1 MRRAQFLM
9 ALVCSGSAIGAESAS
24 MDAGKKAEQQSCTP
38 CHSLRLVDSQRLSPA
53 AWKKEINKMV
63 GWGAVVP
70 DQQVL
75 LDYLSKEYGDTKPVP
90 EPGRSVPDEKQPA
103 RVDKPDVSK

>member
-1 MRRAQFLM
+1 MRRARFLL
-9 ALVCSGSAIGAESAS
+9 ALICGGSAVAADIPA
-24 MDAGKKAEQQSCTP
+24 MDAGKKAEQRSCTP
-38 CHSLRLVDSQRLSPA
+38 CHSLRLIDSQRLSPA

-75 LDYLSKEYGDTKPVP
+75 LDYLSQEYGDTKPVP
-90 EPGRSVPDEKQPA
+90 EPQRSVPDVKQPD
-103 RVDKPDVSK
+103 RVDKPAVSK

>member
-1 MRRAQFLM
+1 MRRAQFL
-9 ALVCSGSAIGAESAS
+9 LVLLCSGTAVAAEAPGI
-24 MDAGKKAEQQSCTP
+24 DAGKKAEQQSCTP
-38 CHSLRLVDSQRLSPA
+38 CHSLRLIDSQRLSPA

-90 EPGRSVPDEKQPA
+90 EPRRSVPDEKQPD
-103 RVDKPDVSK
+103 RVDKPGVSK

>member
-1 MRRAQFLM
+1 MRWTQFLLL
-9 ALVCSGSAIGAESAS
+9 LVYSGSAVAAQAPA
-24 MDAGKKAEQQSCTP
+24 MDVGKKAEQQSCTP
-38 CHSLRLVDSQRLSPA
+38 CHSLRLIDSQRLSPA

-70 DQQVL
+70 DQQIL

-90 EPGRSVPDEKQPA
+90 EPQRSAADEKQLD
-103 RVDKPDVSK
+103 RVDKPGVSE